1 MNVRLATAEDLRAVI
16 GLSERA
22 HGEAPHY
29 RRSRFVREKIE
40 QLGEGAVGGNPG
52 LVLLV
57 AERGGEI
64 VGYLFGVVSEHYFS
78 DALYAASISLY
89 VAPEARGGR
98 AAFRLLQRF
107 EAEARA
113 RGAGQIQLGASVDA
127 FAPAALRLYRALG
140 YTVVGTLVVK
150 YLE

>member
-1 MNVRLATAEDLRAVI
+1 M
-16 GLSERA
+16 SQRA
-22 HGEAPHY
+22 HDEAPHY
-29 RRSRFVREKIE
+29 RRSRYVREKVE

-57 AERGGEI
+57 AERRGPHGSYELA
-64 VGYLFGVVSEHYFS
+64 GYMFGVVAEHYYS
-78 DALYAASISLY
+78 DDLYAASISLY

-98 AAFRLLQRF
+98 AAYQLLKRF

-113 RGAGQIQLGASVDA
+113 RGALQIQLGASVEA

-140 YTVVGTLVVK
+140 YTIAGTLVVK